1 MNNTQDQINAD
12 KQQPETKIIEHGPIA
27 EIDQA
32 SEAAAV
38 INGEAVV
45 TAIAV
50 ESDGDVIDHLRECQC
65 DHDEIDA
72 ARAQTE
78 RADDKGIERG
88 GCDRPLHK
96 TRADALLGQ
105 NPNRVTTDSQIGRM
119 AEAYHSAKP
128 HDQI

>member
-78 RADDKGIERG
+78 RADDEGIERG
-88 GCDRPLHK
+88 GGDCDRPLNK

-105 NPNRVTTDSQIGRM
+105 N
-119 AEAYHSAKP
+119 
-128 HDQI
+128 